1 MQELEEPLLSQ
12 ENSVS
17 EMELINSKG
26 DIRLLDVRK
35 IDVGKAVASFLSA
48 AGGNV
53 MGKKWIENLINE
65 ENID

>member
-1 MQELEEPLLSQ
+1 LLSQ

-26 DIRLLDVRK
+26 DSRLLDVRK
-35 IDVGKAVASFLSA
+35 IDVGRAVASLLSA
-48 AGGNV
+48 AVGNM